1 MKSASMSNKA
11 GESNRR
17 VNVWIAVSFVC
28 LCLFE
33 LPLSAQ
39 AQDITIRGATFY
51 KNGSPWL
58 AKGIQIEGFNEPP
71 NLRSKSK
78 IATQAQ
84 SYWGPAEIAA
94 IKQKFGADTVR
105 FQVSQP
111 GLDPQSKIYDESY
124 APELVAAIKQARAAD
139 LVVIVSLDAQG
150 ENGIEGLPCMPD
162 QSTVRAWQTLAPA
175 FVHDGGILLDAFNE
189 PCKTANPADK
199 AEWAQGTQA
208 VIDALRGLGAQNIIL
223 VEGLHFGR
231 TTSDLFPL
239 LHDPLK
245 NRLALAV
252 HPYMA
257 KGWFDSPEKWDR
269 EFGFAA
275 AKFPTIADE
284 WNALAVGGSCSSD
297 LPDKAL
303 VLIRYLQEKHIG
315 VVAWAIDSPTGKL
328 VVDHDSYEPN
338 SYDGFKSCNDGSG
351 SGAGRLIAKF
361 PNN

>member
-1 MKSASMSNKA
+1 MCNKTTQD
-11 GESNRR
+11 ERR
-17 VNVWIAVSFVC
+17 VKGRTGVVLGFFFLYLIN
-28 LCLFE
+28 
-33 LPLSAQ
+33 LPLEAQ

-71 NLRSKSK
+71 NLRIKSK
-78 IATQAQ
+78 IATEAQ
-84 SYWGPAEIAA
+84 NYWGPAEIAA
-94 IKQKFGADTVR
+94 IKQVFGADTVR

-111 GLDPQSKIYDESY
+111 GLDPQSPIYDQTY
-124 APELVAAIKQARAAD
+124 APELITVIKQARAAD
-139 LVVIVSLDAQG
+139 LIVIVSMDAQG
-150 ENGIEGLPCMPD
+150 ENGIEGLPCMPN
-162 QSTVRAWQTLAPA
+162 QSTVRAWETLAPPLA
-175 FVHDGGILLDAFNE
+175 HDNGIMLDVFNE
-189 PCKTANPADK
+189 PCKTAKPEDK

-208 VIDALRGLGAQNIIL
+208 VIDALRRLGSENIIL
-223 VEGLHFGR
+223 VEGLHFAR

-239 LHDPLK
+239 VHDALK

-252 HPYMA
+252 HPYSA
-257 KGWFDSPEKWDR
+257 KGWFESREQWDR

-284 WNALAVGGSCSSD
+284 WNALAVGGGCSGD

-303 VLIRYLQEKHIG
+303 SLIRYLQEKHIG
-315 VVAWAIDSPTGKL
+315 IVGWAIDSHTGKL
-328 VVDHDSYEPN
+328 VVDHDKYEPT
-338 SYDGFKSCNDGSG
+338 SYDYFKSCNDGSG